1 MGGKLWIGVASVNRY
16 DGYMVE
22 PLRIETTGLHGG
34 HPALDFVNT
43 LDWRDR
49 PAAEGGPEDMLVS
62 YRALLAA
69 CRRLD
74 IIGAA
79 TQAELERAALQQPAE
94 ATAVLAAAVELRE
107 ALYRIAQAVRQGRT
121 AKPADLEVLNRC
133 LLRYPEGRVIAAA
146 NGGRLNWKS
155 HGDGL
160 ELGSPLGA
168 MARLGA
174 DLLVTADPASI
185 RCCAGPGCGWL
196 FHDTSPNKRRRWCS
210 MESCG
215 NRAKARRHYQK
226 HKA

>member
-1 MGGKLWIGVASVNRY
+1 MG
-16 DGYMVE
+16 E
-22 PLRIETTGLHGG
+22 TLRIVTTGLHGG

-49 PAAEGGPEDMLVS
+49 PAAEGGPDDMLVS
-62 YRALLAA
+62 YAALLA
-69 CRRLD
+69 CWRRLD

-79 TQAELERAALQQPAE
+79 AQAELERAAVRQPTQAAVVLAE
-94 ATAVLAAAVELRE
+94 AIDLRE
-107 ALYRIAQAVRQGRT
+107 ALYRLAQAARQGMS
-121 AKPADLEVLNRC
+121 AKPVDLDVLNRC
-133 LLRYPEGRVIAAA
+133 LLRYPEGRVIAAV
-146 NGGRLNWKS
+146 NGARLGWKA

-168 MARLGA
+168 MARLAA
-174 DLLVTADPASI
+174 DLLVSAEPASI

-226 HKA
+226 HRA

>member
-1 MGGKLWIGVASVNRY
+1 MG
-16 DGYMVE
+16 E
-22 PLRIETTGLHGG
+22 TLRIDTTGLHGG

-62 YRALLAA
+62 YGAVLVFW
-69 CRRLD
+69 RRLD
-74 IIGAA
+74 LISAA
-79 TQAELERAALQQPAE
+79 TQAELERAAARQPAQ
-94 ATAVLAAAVELRE
+94 AAAVLTEAVHLRE
-107 ALYRIAQAVRQGRT
+107 ALYRLAQAVRQGKA
-121 AKPADLEVLNRC
+121 AKPADLDVLNRC
-133 LLRYPEGRVIAAA
+133 LLRYPEGRVIAAV
-146 NGGRLNWKS
+146 NGARLGWKA

-168 MARLGA
+168 VARLGA
-174 DLLVTADPASI
+174 ELLVSAEPASI

-196 FHDTSPNKRRRWCS
+196 FQDTSPNKRRRWCS

-226 HKA
+226 HKS

>member
-1 MGGKLWIGVASVNRY
+1 MG
-16 DGYMVE
+16 E
-22 PLRIETTGLHGG
+22 TLRIATTGLHGG

-49 PAAEGGPEDMLVS
+49 PVAEGGPEDMLVS
-62 YRALLAA
+62 YAALLA
-69 CRRLD
+69 CWRRLEV
-74 IIGAA
+74 IGA
-79 TQAELERAALQQPAE
+79 TTEAELARRAAAQPAE
-94 ATAVLAAAVELRE
+94 AATVLAEALELRE
-107 ALYRIAQAVRQGRT
+107 ALHRIAQAVRLGKT
-121 AKPADLEVLNRC
+121 ARPADLEVLNRC
-133 LLRYPEGRVIAAA
+133 LLRYPEGRVIAATGA
-146 NGGRLNWKS
+146 GRLNWKS

-160 ELGSPLGA
+160 ALGSPLGA

-174 DLLVTADPASI
+174 ELLVSAEPASI

-226 HKA
+226 YKG

>member
-1 MGGKLWIGVASVNRY
+1 MGEA
-16 DGYMVE
+16 
-22 PLRIETTGLHGG
+22 LRIVSTGLHGG

-49 PAAEGGPEDMLVS
+49 PAAEGGPDEMLVS
-62 YRALLAA
+62 YAALLA
-69 CRRLD
+69 CWRRLD

-79 TQAELERAALQQPAE
+79 AQAGLERAAVRQPAQ
-94 ATAVLAAAVELRE
+94 AAVVLAEAIDLRE
-107 ALYRIAQAVRQGRT
+107 ALHRLAQAARQGKA
-121 AKPADLEVLNRC
+121 AKPADLDVLNRC
-133 LLRYPEGRVIAAA
+133 LLRYPEGRVIAAV
-146 NGGRLNWKS
+146 NGARLGWKA

-174 DLLVTADPASI
+174 ELLVSAEPASI

-226 HKA
+226 HKN

>member
-1 MGGKLWIGVASVNRY
+1 MG
-16 DGYMVE
+16 E
-22 PLRIETTGLHGG
+22 TLRIATTGLHGG

-49 PAAEGGPEDMLVS
+49 PVAEGGPEDMLVS
-62 YRALLAA
+62 YAALLA
-69 CRRLD
+69 CWRRLE
-74 IIGAA
+74 IIGAS
-79 TQAELERAALQQPAE
+79 TETELGRQAAAKAAE
-94 ATAVLAAAVELRE
+94 TAAVLAEALELRE
-107 ALYRIAQAVRQGRT
+107 ALYRIAQSVRQGKAAR
-121 AKPADLEVLNRC
+121 PADLEVLNRC
-133 LLRYPEGRVIAAA
+133 LLRYPEGRVIAAV
-146 NGGRLNWKS
+146 NGGRLQWKS

-174 DLLVTADPASI
+174 ELLVSAEPASI

-226 HKA
+226 HKT

>member
-1 MGGKLWIGVASVNRY
+1 MGEA
-16 DGYMVE
+16 
-22 PLRIETTGLHGG
+22 LRILTVGLHGG

-62 YRALLAA
+62 YAALLAW
-69 CRRLD
+69 CRRLG
-74 IIGAA
+74 ILGSRTA
-79 TQAELERAALQQPAE
+79 AELERDAARHPTQAD
-94 ATAVLAAAVELRE
+94 AVLAEAVALRE
-107 ALYRIAQAVRQGRT
+107 ALHHLAQAMRLGKAAR
-121 AKPADLEVLNRC
+121 PADLAILNRC
-133 LLRYPEGRVIAAA
+133 LLRYPEGRVIAAS
-146 NGGRLNWKS
+146 GPRLGWKP

-168 MARLGA
+168 IARLGA
-174 DLLVTADPASI
+174 DLLVTAEPDSI
-185 RCCAGPGCGWL
+185 RCCAAPDCGWL

-226 HKA
+226 RKA

>member
-1 MGGKLWIGVASVNRY
+1 MG
-16 DGYMVE
+16 E
-22 PLRIETTGLHGG
+22 TLRITTTGLHGG

-49 PAAEGGPEDMLVS
+49 STADGGPEDMLVS
-62 YRALLAA
+62 YDALLA
-69 CRRLD
+69 CWRRLG
-74 IIGAA
+74 IVGTA
-79 TQAELERAALQQPAE
+79 TEGELKRQARRDPSQAVTVLGEAL
-94 ATAVLAAAVELRE
+94 ELRE
-107 ALYRIAQAVRQGRT
+107 ALHRMAQAVRQGKAAR
-121 AKPADLEVLNRC
+121 PADLDALNRC
-133 LLRYPEGRVIAAA
+133 LLRYPEARVIA
-146 NGGRLNWKS
+146 NVSGGARLGWKA

-174 DLLVTADPASI
+174 ELLVSAEPASI

>member
-1 MGGKLWIGVASVNRY
+1 MREKLGIGAGPVNRY
-16 DGYMVE
+16 GGYMGE
-22 PLRIETTGLHGG
+22 TLRIATTELHGG

-49 PAAEGGPEDMLVS
+49 PAAEGGPIEMLDS
-62 YRALLAA
+62 YAALLA
-69 CRRLD
+69 CWRRLD
-74 IIGAA
+74 IIGTPTETVLAH
-79 TQAELERAALQQPAE
+79 RAAAKPAE
-94 ATAVLAAAVELRE
+94 AAAVLIEALELRE
-107 ALYRIAQAVRQGRT
+107 ALYRIAQAVRQGKT
-121 AKPADLEVLNRC
+121 ARLSDLDVLNRC
-133 LLRYPEGRVIAAA
+133 LLRYPEGRVIAAV
-146 NGGRLNWKS
+146 NGARLGWKA

-174 DLLVTADPASI
+174 ELLVSAEPASI

-215 NRAKARRHYQK
+215 NRAKARRHYQR
-226 HKA
+226 HRV

>member
-1 MGGKLWIGVASVNRY
+1 MA
-16 DGYMVE
+16 E
-22 PLRIETTGLHGG
+22 TLRIDTTGLHGG

-62 YRALLAA
+62 YGALLA
-69 CRRLD
+69 CWRRLD

-79 TQAELERAALQQPAE
+79 TQAELGRAATRQPAQ
-94 ATAVLAAAVELRE
+94 AVAVLAEAVALRE
-107 ALYRIAQAVRQGRT
+107 AMYRLAQAARQGKI

-133 LLRYPEGRVIAAA
+133 LLRYPEGRVIAAV
-146 NGGRLNWKS
+146 NGARLGWKT
-155 HGDGL
+155 HGDRL

-174 DLLVTADPASI
+174 DLLVTAEPNSI

-215 NRAKARRHYQK
+215 NRAKARRHYQR
-226 HKA
+226 HRV

>member
-1 MGGKLWIGVASVNRY
+1 MGDA
-16 DGYMVE
+16 
-22 PLRIETTGLHGG
+22 LRIVTTGLHGG

-49 PAAEGGPEDMLVS
+49 PVAEGGPEEMLVS
-62 YRALLAA
+62 YNALLT
-69 CRRLD
+69 CWRRLGVV
-74 IIGAA
+74 GAA
-79 TQAELERAALQQPAE
+79 TEAGLERQSGRDPDGARRVLAE
-94 ATAVLAAAVELRE
+94 ALELRE
-107 ALYRIAQAVRQGRT
+107 ALHRMAQAVRQGKAAR
-121 AKPADLEVLNRC
+121 PADLDVLNRC
-133 LLRYPEGRVIAAA
+133 LLRYPEGRVIAAS
-146 NGGRLNWKS
+146 GVRLGWKA

-168 MARLGA
+168 IARLGA
-174 DLLVTADPASI
+174 ELLVSAEPASI
-185 RCCAGPGCGWL
+185 RCCAGPDCGWL

>member
-1 MGGKLWIGVASVNRY
+1 MAQ
-16 DGYMVE
+16 
-22 PLRIETTGLHGG
+22 PLRILEYGLHGG

-49 PAAEGGPEDMLVS
+49 VADEGGPEEMLVS
-62 YRALLAA
+62 YGALLAW
-69 CRRLD
+69 CRRCG

-79 TQAELERAALQQPAE
+79 TLGELERDAAAAPKQAE
-94 ATAVLAAAVELRE
+94 AVLNEAIVLRD
-107 ALYRIAQAVRQGRT
+107 ALYRIAQAARLGKT
-121 AKPADLEVLNRC
+121 ARPADLEALNRV
-133 LLRYPEGRVIAAA
+133 LLRYPEGRTIASSGARFA
-146 NGGRLNWKS
+146 WKS

-168 MARLGA
+168 IARLGA
-174 DLLVTADPASI
+174 ELLVTAAPNSI
-185 RCCAGPGCGWL
+185 RCCAAPDCGWL

>member
-1 MGGKLWIGVASVNRY
+1 MAQT
-16 DGYMVE
+16 
-22 PLRIETTGLHGG
+22 LRILEYGLHGG

-62 YRALLAA
+62 YAALLAW
-69 CRRLD
+69 CRRCG

-79 TQAELERAALQQPAE
+79 TLSELERDAAASPKQAD
-94 ATAVLAAAVELRE
+94 AVLNEAVGLRE
-107 ALYRIAQAVRQGRT
+107 ALYRIAQAARLGKT
-121 AKPADLEVLNRC
+121 ARSADLDALNRV
-133 LLRYPEGRVIAAA
+133 LLRYPEGRTLAATGA
-146 NGGRLNWKS
+146 RFAWKS

-168 MARLGA
+168 IARLGA
-174 DLLVTADPASI
+174 ELLVTAAPNSI
-185 RCCAGPGCGWL
+185 RGCAAPDCGWL

-215 NRAKARRHYQK
+215 NRAKARRHYERVKK
-226 HKA
+226 HG